1 MDAVSTRR
9 TCCLVGVQ
17 LHEHQQ
23 QEDQRNDTWPPPQAS
38 ASPAADIN
46 HNVEQVT
53 SFKLLGVGVTINDA
67 LKWDEHIAA
76 VTSKAAA
83 KLQWFLKKLKR
94 AGVSQDDL
102 VYYQAVIR
110 PVRAL
115 SGIQVLQDNSRSTL
129 IQSIDG
135 PVKLSLTTGHTPAPF
150 SGYPVCTINVINC
163 VRDFSTTC
171 S

>member
-1 MDAVSTRR
+1 LDAVSTRR

-53 SFKLLGVGVTINDA
+53 SFKLLGVTINDA